1 MRLSSGLLPYPPA
14 ESNLGVAFGGDAMS
28 REFKIWFV
36 LGFFTLAS
44 LCLAQGSVEI
54 KISVRACAGAPA
66 DTLQKE
72 EAEARRI
79 FRQAGLHTTW
89 LNCSPKLE
97 LEKIAPPTCSFAD
110 STHLVLK

>member
-1 MRLSSGLLPYPPA
+1 
-14 ESNLGVAFGGDAMS
+14 MS
-28 REFKIWFV
+28 REFNIWFV

-44 LCLAQGSVEI
+44 LCLAQGPVDI
-54 KISVRACAGAPA
+54 TISVHDYAGASA
-66 DTLQKE
+66 DTLAKA

-97 LEKIAPPTCSFAD
+97 LEKIEPPTCSLAD
-110 STHLVLK
+110 STHLVLKIVQTARNAQV